1 VAVCNLLLGLVNALT
16 FFWSRDPFDPETVG
30 LLALALAEA
39 MVASLIGFACLTVA
53 WLAVA
58 VGMRKQL

>member
-1 VAVCNLLLGLVNALT
+1 V
-16 FFWSRDPFDPETVG
+16 SRDPFDPETVG